1 MNYEITMS
9 TSMVALEAAVRES
22 TSKILSIARTTL
34 VQQGTHIPTA
44 ILHTLEGLFPIVLPF
59 ENNEQKR
66 ALVDYV
72 KTQAIERHAFA
83 VTTVTCARVMD
94 SRTGE
99 EDEEALVLATS
110 VQAGKPHVVTQ
121 RYWREEDRS
130 VVRFGEVVEGDEAA
144 LPGQMMIFPDW
155 NEETRH

>member
-22 TSKILSIARTTL
+22 VDKILSIARTTL

-59 ENNEQKR
+59 EDDEQKR
-66 ALVDYV
+66 TFVELV
-72 KTQAIERHAFA
+72 KAQAIERHAFA
-83 VTTVTCARVMD
+83 VTTVTCARVVD

-99 EDEEALVLATS
+99 EEEEALVLGTS
-110 VQAGKPHVVTQ
+110 VQAGQPHMVMQ
-121 RYWREEDRS
+121 RYWRNAERS
-130 VVRFGEVVEGDEAA
+130 VVRFGEVMEGDEAT

-155 NEETRH
+155 DEETRH